1 MAMLEYNEIVP
12 KKFIELDGAPYEVLS
27 SHVFRK
33 QMRKPVNQTKL
44 KNLISGKVT
53 ERSFGAA
60 EQAQEADLSTKA
72 IKYLYTNRGAWWFC
86 ESNDPSKRFELPAE
100 QVGEQGQYL
109 KVNSIVEALIFNDP
123 SSKAKLATGHGKII
137 GLRLPIKVE
146 LLVKEAAPA
155 VKGNTVQGA
164 QKQVVL
170 ETGATVNVPMFV
182 NEGDLVRLNTETGQ
196 YVERVEKK

>member
-1 MAMLEYNEIVP
+1 MAMLEYNEVVP

-109 KVNSIVEALIFNDP
+109 KVNSIVEALIFNE
-123 SSKAKLATGHGKII
+123 KII